1 MEVARVSNSVNHEVY
16 LAPPG
21 GSTDAGQ
28 ASGNITRRTLKFRA
42 WDKLEKRMITDE
54 AQQQQHYT
62 LSLSGRFFNLQ
73 NGSGGDE
80 YEVTQFTGYHDSRG
94 EEIYEGDTVQ
104 DEKGKTGTVRME
116 TSLGRWVALGPL
128 THSSATLLRIVGNIY
143 QQAR

>member
-1 MEVARVSNSVNHEVY
+1 M
-16 LAPPG
+16 
-21 GSTDAGQ
+21 
-28 ASGNITRRTLKFRA
+28 RTLKFRA

-62 LSLSGRFFNLQ
+62 LSLNGRFFNLH

-80 YEVTQFTGYHDSRG
+80 YEVTQFTGYHDSLG
-94 EEIYEGDTVQ
+94 EEIYEGDTIQ
-104 DEKGKTGTVRME
+104 DEKGQTGTVRME

-128 THSSATLLRIVGNIY
+128 TNSSATLLRIVGNIY